1 MTTPSNPKPQHRP
14 QDVIHTGDV
23 SRHVEVDADELSE
36 SRRVV
41 VLDGFGVSKCLHD
54 WIRLQQLRLQLAL
67 TDKKKTK
74 TKEIKRG
81 RKGFRARKSIRIVIT
96 QNELHSC
103 LRPIPWKNGHD
114 GGGGR
119 GERKDENNAKRKKRV
134 RGQEQ
139 GRKRKVRGISE

>member
-1 MTTPSNPKPQHRP
+1 MDSPATVAPPTRP
-14 QDVIHTGDV
+14 NGQ
-23 SRHVEVDADELSE
+23 
-36 SRRVV
+36 
-41 VLDGFGVSKCLHD
+41 
-54 WIRLQQLRLQLAL
+54 
-67 TDKKKTK
+67 KKTK

-103 LRPIPWKNGHD
+103 LRPIPWKNSHD